1 MPKQGEKAGC
11 KECLY
16 YEPKG
21 SDDHPECHLHPP
33 TVVVQ
38 GVGAAGQVDII
49 NSAFPGVRPD
59 SWCND
64 WRQNTVPS

>member
-16 YEPKG
+16 FEPKG
-21 SDDHPECHLHPP
+21 SDGHPECHLHPP

-38 GVGAAGQVDII
+38 HSADMATI
-49 NSAFPGVRPD
+49 NSSFPYVHPD

-64 WRQNTVPS
+64 WRQNTGPS